1 VDSGEAATRAPS
13 FGIVNCVASSLTG
26 CTPHALST
34 QAHPA
39 PRSLDQLKQEDFSDL
54 LSSIEEGLPA
64 ELVTEV
70 QQRLGLSSEK
80 MASLLGVSSRTLE
93 RRQESG
99 ALTPTES
106 ERLYRLVRLFR
117 KAVDVFERED
127 EARRWLKRPQM
138 RLGEQI
144 PLKIARFEPGAREAE
159 RLLGR
164 IEHGI
169 PA

>member
-1 VDSGEAATRAPS
+1 MPTTQTPVQSIDQLEAAD
-13 FGIVNCVASSLTG
+13 
-26 CTPHALST
+26 LSG
-34 QAHPA
+34 
-39 PRSLDQLKQEDFSDL
+39 L

-64 ELVTEV
+64 SLMDETQE
-70 QQRLGLSSEK
+70 RLNLSLPEMASFLGISTRTLKRRRENGALSS
-80 MASLLGVSSRTLE
+80 V
-93 RRQESG
+93 
-99 ALTPTES
+99 ES
-106 ERLYRLVRLFR
+106 ERLYRIVRLFR
-117 KAVDVFERED
+117 KATDVFESEK

-144 PLKIARFEPGAREAE
+144 PLEIARLEPGAREAE